1 MQQSHTQNAFDNPI
15 YDGDMETASR
25 ELPENSH
32 YSDIPE
38 NNIDTYSEY
47 TEEGYLDVTP
57 ASEINSNTVSTFY
70 NAGLESPTNLHTNLV
85 DQESDL

>member
-1 MQQSHTQNAFDNPI
+1 MWKTSRKQRAIMQQGHTQNAFDNPI
-15 YDGDMETASR
+15 MMEIWKPHR
-25 ELPENSH
+25 GELPENSH

-70 NAGLESPTNLHTNLV
+70 NAG
-85 DQESDL
+85 